1 MKHLLLSACLVLGF
15 NSYSQLQKAPAY
27 PLITHDPFFSVWSF
41 SDSLNTSPTRHWTG
55 EAQALLGTARV
66 DGKLYSFI
74 GQAEVPVKSILANGS
89 ELSYDARYSTM
100 NPGPEWMQAG
110 YNDSHWTV
118 GKAPFGDKA
127 SGAATIWDT
136 REIWIRRSFDLSDLD
151 IEKLMLQLR
160 HDDDVDV
167 YINGIKAYDCAPCY
181 VGSYE
186 WYPMSE
192 QVKASLKKTG
202 NLLALHCVNTAGNA
216 WIDAGLGKRSSIQ
229 GFYPAIQR
237 SVNITATSTLYTFSC
252 GPVDVQVKFLSPLLL
267 SNLDLLSQPVTYV
280 HFSTRATDG
289 QSHDVQI
296 NFSVSSDLAVNEASQ
311 PVQAEAYGYRSWSVA
326 RAGTVAQEVLKRK
339 GDDVRI
345 DWGHVYLAGRDR
357 SIGISTSEQLFADL
371 LKGGTVRQ
379 IGATLKGK
387 SLVLNSA
394 LYDGKIG
401 SSLVERTVL
410 IGYNDSLSVQYFGT
424 NLPAWW
430 KTPGLRMEKV
440 LEAAWQRYDSVQ
452 AACTVFDEQMY
463 GSAVK
468 AGGEGYAKLCV
479 AAYRQAIS
487 AHKLTRTPEGE
498 ILFLSKEN
506 FSNGSINTVDV
517 TYPSAP
523 LFLLYNPDLLKG
535 MLNGI
540 FHYSESGKWTKP
552 FAAHDLG
559 TYPVANGQTYP
570 EDMPVEECGN
580 MVILTAAI
588 ARAEGNAEYAKKHWK
603 TLSIWAEYLGREGLD
618 PATQLC
624 TDDFAGHL
632 ARNAN
637 LSMKAI
643 VALGS
648 YAELARQLNDEP
660 TYQKFHQMAKDY
672 AVKWMRMAD
681 DGDHYSLTFDN
692 KGSWSQKYNLVWDKV
707 LRLELFPD
715 SVYNKEVKY
724 YLTKQQPFGLPL
736 DSRKTYTKSD
746 WIIWTATLAATRP
759 EFEGFIK
766 PLENYL
772 LNSPSRVPL
781 SDWHE
786 TTNGKQ
792 VGFQARSVV
801 GGYFMKLLDET
812 WNKGNNK

>member
-1 MKHLLLSACLVLGF
+1 MKHFFLPALLAVSLHSF
-15 NSYSQLQKAPAY
+15 SQLQKAPAY
-27 PLITHDPFFSVWSF
+27 PLITHDPFLSVWSF
-41 SDSLNTSPTRHWTG
+41 TDTLNASPTRHWTG
-55 EAQALLGTARV
+55 EAQPLLGTARV
-66 DGKLYSFI
+66 DGKVYNFI
-74 GQAEVPVKSILANGS
+74 GQPQVPVQSILANGS
-89 ELSYDARYSTM
+89 ELSYDVRFSTD
-100 NPGPEWMQAG
+100 NPGPDWMQPG
-110 YNDSHWTV
+110 YNDSHWAA

-127 SGAATIWDT
+127 SGAATVWDT
-136 REIWIRRSFDLSDLD
+136 REIWVRRNFDLADLN

-186 WYPMSE
+186 WYPMNE

-202 NLLALHCVNTAGNA
+202 NVLAMHCINTAGNA
-216 WIDAGLGKRSSIQ
+216 WIDAGLGKQSNIQ

-237 SVNITATSTLYTFSC
+237 SVNMTATSTSYAFSC
-252 GPVDVQVKFLSPLLL
+252 GPVDIQVKFLSPLLM
-267 SNLDLLSQPVTYV
+267 SNLDLLSQPVSYV
-280 HFSTRATDG
+280 HFSTRSNDG
-289 QSHDVQI
+289 HSHDVQI
-296 NFSVSSDLAVNEASQ
+296 NFSVSSNLSVNDESQAVEAQ
-311 PVQAEAYGYRSWSVA
+311 VYPYRLWNVA
-326 RAGTVAQEVLKRK
+326 LAGTVSQQVLKRK

-357 SIGISTSEQLFADL
+357 SIGISTSDQLFADL
-371 LKGGTVRQ
+371 LKTGVARSS
-379 IGATLKGK
+379 GASLKGK

-394 LYDGKIG
+394 LYNGKIG
-401 SSLVERTVL
+401 TSAVERTLL
-410 IGYNDSLSVQYFGT
+410 IGYDDSLSVQYFGS

-430 KTPGLRMEKV
+430 KAPGLTMEKV
-440 LEAAWQRYDSVQ
+440 LERAWQRYDSVQ
-452 AACTVFDEQMY
+452 AACTVFDNQMY
-463 GSAVK
+463 ASALK

-479 AAYRQAIS
+479 AAYRQAIA
-487 AHKLTRTPEGE
+487 AHKLTRSPEGD

-540 FHYSESGKWTKP
+540 FYYSESGKWTKP

-559 TYPVANGQTYP
+559 TYPIANGQTYS
-570 EDMPVEECGN
+570 EDMPVEESGN
-580 MVILTAAI
+580 MIILSGAI
-588 ARAEGNAEYAKKHWK
+588 ARAEGNADYAKKHWK
-603 TLSIWAEYLGREGLD
+603 TLSLWAEFLAREGLD
-618 PATQLC
+618 PANQLC

-643 VALGS
+643 VALGA
-648 YAELARQLNDEP
+648 YAELARQLHEDAV
-660 TYQKFHQMAKDY
+660 YQKFNQMAKQY
-672 AVKWMRMAD
+672 AVKWMQMAN
-681 DGDHYSLTFDN
+681 DGDHYTLTFDN

-715 SVYNKEVKY
+715 SVYRKEVKY

-746 WIIWTATLAATRP
+746 WIIWTATLAANQA
-759 EFEGFIK
+759 EFGSFIK

-786 TTNGKQ
+786 TTTGKQ

-812 WNKGNNK
+812 WNGGKK